1 MKTLFLLDAYALI
14 FRAYYGF
21 INRPLTNSKGWVT
34 SAIYG
39 FARALQDILD
49 GQVIAGY
56 PGIFKPDLIAV
67 CFDPSGGSFRHHEYP
82 TYKAQRE
89 ATPEDIRF
97 AVPWIKRIIEAYR
110 IPIIEVK
117 GYEADDVV
125 GTMAY
130 LADQAGNYLTYMM
143 TPDKDYAQLVTP
155 TARIFKPK
163 SFGPGYEMLD
173 EAGVLQKYGLKRCE
187 QMIDLLGLQ
196 GDASDNIPGCPG
208 VGPKTAQHLIEDFDS
223 AENLLAE
230 VEQAAQEG
238 LTELPKLKAKMFAK
252 VLENAQSIR
261 DSKYLATIIRNVPG
275 VSIDEEQLAVKT
287 PDYAT
292 LFTLYTEL
300 EFRKLAMDVRAAA
313 RALEAK
319 EKEAQEAQAKPA
331 PALPKREDNLFAA
344 EDAEL
349 TVKPNKGKAATA
361 TKTATTKGS
370 KKSKVQPV
378 QEASL
383 FDVEVADI
391 PLCDTPEKVQD
402 LIDELTWTSEWAF
415 DVTDD
420 GITFA
425 TQDKVQRIPTPD
437 EKVAKM
443 LKPLFGGTAL
453 KIGHDI
459 KHHYKALH
467 EMGIQLNEPW
477 FDTMVAHYLLDP
489 DAFLASPDCAGTLQ
503 LADDYRQVIKDR
515 GLNHLCYDVEM
526 PMVRVLA
533 DMELTGVNIDVN
545 ALTESRDILM
555 QEVAR
560 LDERL
565 AEIAG
570 HPFNPNSPK
579 GVSELIFNE
588 LHLDPKGKNRSTAE
602 ENLIQLKSKL
612 QNPVH
617 IELIDGILTYRGI
630 KKLLGTY
637 IDALPACINPK
648 TGRIHCQFNQTVT
661 ATGRLSSSNPNLQNI
676 PIREAMGREIR
687 KAFKPDDGE
696 MWFSA
701 DYSQVELRLMA
712 HLSGDQN
719 MIAAFNEGDDV
730 HAATAAKIFHHDIKD
745 VTKDERRKAK
755 TANFGIIYGI
765 STFGLATR
773 LDIPRT
779 EAKKLID
786 GYFETYPGVKAYMDN
801 IVAQTRDKG
810 YAETLMGRRRILK
823 DIHSANATVRSFA
836 ERNAINAPI
845 QGSAAD
851 IMKVAMVNISRRIR
865 RERLHAKLLIQVHD
879 ELNFSVPE
887 KELEALKKI
896 VLEEMQG
903 VMSLSV
909 PLIADCGTGQNWLE
923 AH

>member
-1 MKTLFLLDAYALI
+1 MKSLFLLDAYALI

-39 FARALQDILD
+39 FAKTLQDILD
-49 GQVIAGY
+49 GQTIAGY
-56 PGIFKPDLIAV
+56 PGIFKPDMIAI
-67 CFDPSGGSFRHHEYP
+67 CFDPSGGSFRHHEFA

-89 ATPEDIRF
+89 KTPEDILF

-110 IPIIEVK
+110 IPVIEVK

-130 LADQAGNYLTYMM
+130 LADQAGCYKTYMM

-155 TARIFKPK
+155 STSIFKPK

-173 EAGVLQKYGLKRCE
+173 EAGVLAKYGLKRCE

-196 GDASDNIPGCPG
+196 GDSSDNIPGCPG

-223 AENLLAE
+223 IENLLE
-230 VEQAAQEG
+230 QVEKAAAEG
-238 LTELPKLKAKMFAK
+238 LTELPNLKAKMFSK
-252 VLENAQSIR
+252 VLENAQTIR
-261 DSKYLATIIRNVPG
+261 DSKYLATIVRNVPG
-275 VSIDEEQLAVKT
+275 VSIDEEKLTVQT
-287 PDYAT
+287 PDYD
-292 LFTLYTEL
+292 TLYTLYNEL
-300 EFRKLAMDVRAAA
+300 EFRKLSMDVRAAA
-313 RALEAK
+313 RALKAAETAA
-319 EKEAQEAQAKPA
+319 AQEVAVKAA
-331 PALPKREDNLFAA
+331 PTPSNSEEDLFAD
-344 EDAEL
+344 ESAEL
-349 TVKPNKGKAATA
+349 NATPAKGKSKATA
-361 TKTATTKGS
+361 KAPTKGG

-383 FDVEVADI
+383 FDIEVENI

-402 LIDELTWTSEWAF
+402 LVDELTWTSEWAF
-415 DVTDD
+415 DVTDE
-420 GITFA
+420 GITFSIP
-425 TQDKVQRIPTPD
+425 DKTCRIPTPD
-437 EKVAKM
+437 DKTAKI
-443 LKPLFGGTAL
+443 LRGLFGGTAL

-489 DAFLASPDCAGTLQ
+489 DAYLATPDCPTTLQ

-533 DMELTGVNIDVN
+533 DMELTGARIDVN
-545 ALTESRDILM
+545 ALTESREILM
-555 QEVAR
+555 KEV
-560 LDERL
+560 ERL
-565 AEIAG
+565 ETRLTEIAG

-579 GVSELIFNE
+579 GVAELIYTE
-588 LHLDPKGKNRSTAE
+588 LHLDPKAKNRSTAE
-602 ENLIQLKSKL
+602 DSLLQLKGKLSK
-612 QNPVH
+612 PEHV
-617 IELIDGILTYRGI
+617 ELIDGILSYRSI

-637 IDALPACINPK
+637 IDALPTYISPK

-687 KAFKPDDGE
+687 KAFIPDDGE
-696 MWFSA
+696 VWFSA

-712 HLSGDQN
+712 HLSNDPN
-719 MIAAFNEGDDV
+719 MIAAFNEGDDI
-730 HAATAAKIFHHDIKD
+730 HAATAAKIYHKSLDE
-745 VTKDERRKAK
+745 VTKDERRNAK

-765 STFGLATR
+765 STFGLASR

-786 GYFETYPGVKAYMDN
+786 GYFETYPGVKGYMEKC
-801 IVAQTRDKG
+801 VAQTREKG
-810 YAETLMGRRRILK
+810 YAETLMGRRRVLK
-823 DIHSANATVRSFA
+823 DIHSVNATVRSFA

-845 QGSAAD
+845 QGTAAD
-851 IMKVAMVNISRRIR
+851 IMKVAMVNICRRIR

-879 ELNFSVPE
+879 ELNFTVPG

-896 VLEEMQG
+896 VLDEMQG
-903 VMSLSV
+903 VMQLSV
-909 PLIADCGTGQNWLE
+909 PLIADCGIGVNWLE

>member
-1 MKTLFLLDAYALI
+1 MKSLFLLDAYALI

-39 FARALQDILD
+39 FSKTLQDILD
-49 GQVIAGY
+49 GQTITGY
-56 PGIFKPDLIAV
+56 PGIFKPDLIAI
-67 CFDPSGGSFRHHEYP
+67 CFDPTGGSFRHHEFP
-82 TYKAQRE
+82 SYKAQRE

-97 AVPWIKRIIEAYR
+97 AVPWIKKIIEAYR
-110 IPIIEVK
+110 IPTIEVK

-125 GTMAY
+125 GTLAY
-130 LADQAGNYLTYMM
+130 LADQAGCYDTYMM

-155 TARIFKPK
+155 TAKIFKPK

-173 EAGVLQKYGLKRCE
+173 EAGVLAKYGLKRCE

-196 GDASDNIPGCPG
+196 GDSSDNIPGCPS
-208 VGPKTAQHLIEDFDS
+208 VGPKTAQRLIEDYDNI
-223 AENLLAE
+223 ENLLSQ

-238 LTELPKLKAKMFAK
+238 KSELPNLKAKIFSK
-252 VLENAQSIR
+252 LLENAQTIR
-261 DSKYLATIIRNVPG
+261 DSKYLATIVRNVPG
-275 VSIDEEQLAVKT
+275 LKIDEAELAVKT
-287 PDYAT
+287 PDYK
-292 LFTLYTEL
+292 TLYELYSEL
-300 EFRKLAMDVRAAA
+300 EFRKLASDVKANAKAAEF
-313 RALEAK
+313 LFNPETLK
-319 EKEAQEAQAKPA
+319 QKPA
-331 PALPKREDNLFAA
+331 PANEEPKPAA
-344 EDAEL
+344 
-349 TVKPNKGKAATA
+349 KPVAK
-361 TKTATTKGS
+361 S
-370 KKSKVQPV
+370 KKKTKAQPV
-378 QEASL
+378 QEPSL
-383 FDVEVADI
+383 FDIEVNDI
-391 PLCDTPEKVQD
+391 PTLDTPEKIQD

-425 TQDKVQRIPTPD
+425 TQDKTCRIPTPD
-437 EKVAKM
+437 DKTAKM
-443 LKPLFGGTAL
+443 LRNLFGGTAL

-467 EMGIQLNEPW
+467 NIGIQLTEPW

-489 DAFLASPDCAGTLQ
+489 DAFLAAPDCTTTLQ

-515 GLNHLCYDVEM
+515 GLNHLCYEVEM

-533 DMELTGVNIDVN
+533 DMELTGARIDVN
-545 ALTESRDILM
+545 ALTESREILM
-555 QEVAR
+555 HEAER
-560 LDERL
+560 LETRL

-579 GVSELIFNE
+579 GVAELVFDE

-602 ENLIQLKSKL
+602 DNLILLKSK
-612 QNPVH
+612 QTKPEN
-617 IELIDGILTYRGI
+617 IELIEGILSYRSI

-637 IDALPACINPK
+637 IDALPTYINPQ

-687 KAFKPDDGE
+687 KAFVPDDGE
-696 MWFSA
+696 VWFSA

-719 MIAAFNEGDDV
+719 MIAAFNEGDDI
-730 HAATAAKIFHHDIKD
+730 HAATAAKIYHHDIKD
-745 VTKDERRKAK
+745 VTKDERRNAK

-765 STFGLATR
+765 STFGLASR

-779 EAKKLID
+779 EAKRLID

-801 IVAQTRDKG
+801 IVAQTRNKG
-810 YAETLMGRRRILK
+810 YAETLMGRRRVLK
-823 DIHSANATVRSFA
+823 DIHSVNATVRSFA

-851 IMKVAMVNISRRIR
+851 IMKVAMVNICRRIR

-879 ELNFSVPE
+879 ELNFSVSP
-887 KELEALKKI
+887 KELEALRKI

-903 VMSLSV
+903 VMNLAV
-909 PLIADCGTGQNWLE
+909 PLIADCGIGANWLE